1 MHANT
6 SCAALDAAHLSPTAR
21 GVIAT
26 PANAAGTAAAPIVS
40 LYDLDTSSYDI
51 DPDGRTVHIYGAADW
66 ADARDQL
73 EGRVPEETLDDFERF
88 YLENK
93 ISWAQVQ

>member
-1 MHANT
+1 MTNT
-6 SCAALDAAHLSPTAR
+6 NNTVAA
-21 GVIAT
+21 I
-26 PANAAGTAAAPIVS
+26 
-40 LYDLDTSSYDI
+40 
-51 DPDGRTVHIYGAADW
+51 AADW

-93 ISWAQVQ
+93 IAWAQVQ